1 MKADQSAIAGS
12 QTALPSINDDDEGG
26 LALGQLVAAI
36 RRKAFLVAGVTIVVA
51 SLAQLRAL
59 TDKPVYTSGFEIL
72 TTSVTAES
80 EVLSSVP
87 QTFSNSQQSAT
98 PVKVLDATKIR
109 VLQSPNLL
117 YPVVEKLKTRYPGIS
132 YGAIV
137 SNLSIAPNGD
147 TILAVSFK
155 SENAQL
161 VKDVLTILSQR
172 YLDYSLEERQKDI
185 RQGIKF
191 VEEQLPDL
199 EERVAKE
206 QELLERF
213 RQQFNLIDP
222 QSKAQLLST
231 QAGSLA
237 QQQLETQAQ
246 LQQARLLYS
255 QIQAELAGQSA
266 EFASASALNQSPR
279 YQKLLDQLLDI
290 DSKLAQESALYLDSS
305 PEIQVLQEQRRNLEP
320 LLRREGL
327 RVERAV
333 ISNIRELESRNQ
345 ALAQAIA
352 DVNQQIKTLSTI
364 TRQYNNLQ
372 RGVEI
377 STNNLNQFLEKR
389 EGLRIDASQRQ
400 VPWQLLT
407 PPGQPVPSV
416 ASMKQSLILGIVL
429 GALLGVGAALT
440 LDRISN
446 MVCTAKQVKSITK
459 LPILGA
465 IPLDRGL
472 DNFESMHAT
481 IEMLRSSSLELEFL
495 KEAPQSSY
503 TTPFQEAFRSL
514 NANIRLLSPDTP
526 LRSITISSPTPGNGK
541 TTISAHLALTAAAM
555 GQRVLVVDTDLRRS
569 RLHHQLGLKNEVGL
583 TDAVSAGVNWRDAI
597 QPIPWEPNAFVLTSG
612 STPPDP
618 SRILASKMMREL
630 METLTDEFDLVIY
643 DTPPLLG
650 FADVYLF
657 AAETDGLLLVVRLNH
672 LKQNLLEQAMDELRL
687 SKVPMLGSVVNGSE
701 ESSFGSYAYY
711 RADTDSSDDRLKS
724 VSLIAPTPTVST
736 KGIKELWNTVAKRF

>member
-12 QTALPSINDDDEGG
+12 QTALPSIYDEEGG

-51 SLAQLRAL
+51 SLAQMRVL

-87 QTFSNSQQSAT
+87 QTFSSTQQSTA

-117 YPVVEKLKTRYPGIS
+117 YPVVEKLKARYPGIS
-132 YGAIV
+132 YEEIA
-137 SNLSIAPNGD
+137 SNLKIAPNGD
-147 TILAVSFK
+147 TILAVSFT

-172 YLDYSLEERQKDI
+172 YLEYSLEERQKDI

-191 VEEQLPDL
+191 VEDQLPDL
-199 EERVAKE
+199 ESRVAKE
-206 QELLERF
+206 QELLEQF
-213 RQQFNLIDP
+213 RQRFNLIDP
-222 QSKAQLLST
+222 QSKAQILAT
-231 QAGSLA
+231 QAGSLS

-266 EFASASALNQSPR
+266 EFATASALNQSPR
-279 YQKLLDQLLDI
+279 YQKLLDQLLEV

-320 LLRREGL
+320 LLRREGM

-345 ALAQAIA
+345 ALSQAIA

-364 TRQYNNLQ
+364 TRQYNDLQ

-407 PPGQPVPSV
+407 PPGKPVPSV

-429 GALLGVGAALT
+429 GVLLGVGAALA

-446 MVCTAKQVKSITK
+446 MVCTAKQVRSITK
-459 LPILGA
+459 LPVLGT
-465 IPLDRGL
+465 IPLSREL
-472 DNFESMHAT
+472 DNFESMHAAL
-481 IEMLRSSSLELEFL
+481 EMLRSGHAEVEFL
-495 KEAPQSSY
+495 REAPQPSY
-503 TTPFQEAFRSL
+503 ATPFQEAFRSL

-541 TTISAHLALTAAAM
+541 TTISTHLALTAAAM
-555 GQRVLVVDTDLRRS
+555 GQRVLVVDTDLRRP
-569 RLHHQLGLKNEVGL
+569 RLHRQLGLKNEAGL
-583 TDAVSAGVNWRDAI
+583 TDAVSAGVDWRDAI

-612 STPPDP
+612 SIPPDP
-618 SRILASKMMREL
+618 TRILASKMMREL

-657 AAETDGLLLVVRLNH
+657 AAETDGLLLVVRLNQ
-672 LKQNLLEQAMDELRL
+672 LKQNVLEQAVDELRL
-687 SKVPMLGSVVNGSE
+687 SKVPMLGSVVNGTE
-701 ESSFGSYAYY
+701 ESSYASYAYY
-711 RADTDSSDDRLKS
+711 RAYSDLSDDGLKGATPVDS
-724 VSLIAPTPTVST
+724 ALTVPT
-736 KGIKELWNTVAKRF
+736 KRMNGLWHTVAKRL

>member
-12 QTALPSINDDDEGG
+12 QTASPSIQDEEGG

-51 SLAQLRAL
+51 SLAQLRTL

-72 TTSVTAES
+72 TKSVTAES

-87 QTFSNSQQSAT
+87 QTFSNRQQSGA
-98 PVKVLDATKIR
+98 PVEALDATKIR

-117 YPVVEKLKTRYPGIS
+117 YPVVDQLKKRYPNIS
-132 YGAIV
+132 YGSIV
-137 SNLSIAPNGD
+137 QNLKIAPNGG
-147 TILAVSFK
+147 TILAVSFT
-155 SENAQL
+155 SEDAQL
-161 VKDVLTILSQR
+161 VKDVLAILSQR

-191 VEEQLPDL
+191 VEGQLPDL
-199 EERVAKE
+199 DERVAKE

-222 QSKAQLLST
+222 QSKAQILAS
-231 QAGSLA
+231 QAGTLA

-246 LQQARLLYS
+246 LEQTRLLYG
-255 QIQAELAGQSA
+255 QIQAELAAQPT

-352 DVNQQIKTLSTI
+352 DVNQQIKALSTI
-364 TRQYNNLQ
+364 TRQYSDLQ

-377 STNNLNQFLEKR
+377 ATNNLNQFLAKR
-389 EGLRIDASQRQ
+389 EGLRIDAAQRQ

-407 PPGQPVPSV
+407 PPGEPVPSV
-416 ASMKQSLILGIVL
+416 ASMKQSLILGIML
-429 GALLGVGAALT
+429 GSLLGVGAALF
-440 LDRISN
+440 LDQISN
-446 MVCTAKQVKSITK
+446 MVCTAKQVRSITK
-459 LPILGA
+459 LPVLGT
-465 IPLDRGL
+465 IPVNREL
-472 DNFESMHAT
+472 DNFESMHT
-481 IEMLRSSSLELEFL
+481 TLELLQSGHTELEFYWG
-495 KEAPQSSY
+495 ASWSSY
-503 TTPFQEAFRSL
+503 ATPFQEAFRSL
-514 NANIRLLSPDTP
+514 NANIRLLNPDAP
-526 LRSITISSPTPGNGK
+526 VRSITVSSPTPGSGK

-569 RLHHQLGLKNEVGL
+569 RLHRQLGLKNEVGL
-583 TDAVSAGVNWRDAI
+583 TNVVAAEVDWRDAI
-597 QPIPWEPNAFVLTSG
+597 QPISWEPNAFVLTSG

-618 SRILASKMMREL
+618 TRILASKMMREL
-630 METLTDEFDLVIY
+630 MEKLTDEFDLVIY

-672 LKQNLLEQAMDELRL
+672 LKQTLLEQAMDELRR
-687 SKVPMLGSVVNGSE
+687 SKVPILGSLVNAS
-701 ESSFGSYAYY
+701 
-711 RADTDSSDDRLKS
+711 
-724 VSLIAPTPTVST
+724 
-736 KGIKELWNTVAKRF
+736 